1 MQVVVYLGG
10 FSPLPPPL
18 SYIIIT
24 LPLHSFYFK
33 ESCLETIK
41 LNIDGRDI
49 ETLKGKSVLEAS
61 LEAGIYIPYLCYHP
75 DLGTTGEC
83 GLCAVEV
90 AGREDLVLACKE
102 PVAAGITILTK
113 TQKVVD
119 ARRQAMEKILKG
131 HPADCGTCNKY
142 LNCELQS
149 LKQYVSSEE
158 YKPLG
163 PARLFAVDD
172 SNPLFTINPNKC
184 VMCTRCIRACKDL
197 RGVGILV
204 EKTKGEDKYI
214 GTEKD
219 TSLAEAG
226 CRFCGACAEV
236 CPSGAIMDKE
246 ELTKGK
252 NRKTALLPCRYTCP
266 AEIDVPRYLRFIG
279 EKDYAAAAAVI
290 REKVPFPGV
299 LSYVCDHPCEGVCRR
314 GQVNQPISIRELKR
328 FAVEQAKDVLP
339 KINKK
344 PATGKKVAV
353 IGAGPSGLTAAYYLS
368 LQGHTVTVFESS
380 SLAGGMLRYGIP
392 EYRLPRNAL
401 DREIKY
407 IESAGA
413 SIKTST
419 QVESIDKLF
428 EQGFHGVIT
437 AVGTQRGQKL
447 PIPGADS
454 IGVLIGVD
462 FLRAINTGE
471 KVSIGKNVLVL
482 GGGNVAFDCARAARR
497 LGAQIKMA
505 CLETRETMPAA
516 EDEVKQGEE
525 EGITL
530 YPARTFIRILNENGK
545 IIGVE
550 CLEITS
556 LTFDEEKRPQI
567 EVKDNSNHILE
578 ADTVIFAIGQRP
590 EIPGGFGLNTV
601 AGNLIEV
608 DEFTF
613 TTSRE
618 GVFAAGD
625 AVNGTS
631 SVIKAIASGRK
642 TAIAMDK
649 YLGGDGNIEEKLAPQ
664 LELKP
669 YLGKQDGF
677 ATLTR
682 CKDNLVTPEKR
693 IKNFKQ
699 VVADLDKNV
708 VECEAKRCLQ
718 CDLRLKITPV
728 KFWSNY

>member
-1 MQVVVYLGG
+1 MPP
-10 FSPLPPPL
+10 FSL
-18 SYIIIT
+18 YTIII

-33 ESCLETIK
+33 ELCLEIIK
-41 LNIDGRDI
+41 LNIDGRAI
-49 ETLKGKSVLEAS
+49 EAQKGKSVLEAS

-75 DLGTTGEC
+75 DLGTTGDC

-90 AGREDLVLACKE
+90 VGREDLILACKE
-102 PVAAGITILTK
+102 PATDGLKILTK
-113 TQKVVD
+113 TPRVAD
-119 ARRQAMEKILKG
+119 ARRQALEKILKG

-149 LKQYVSSEE
+149 LKQYISSEE

-172 SNPLFTINPNKC
+172 SNPLFTLNPNKC

-204 EKTKGEDKYI
+204 EKTQGEDRCI

-219 TSLAEAG
+219 LPLAQTG

-236 CPSGAIMDKE
+236 CPSGAILDKE

-279 EKDYAAAAAVI
+279 EGDYAAAAAVI
-290 REKVPFPGV
+290 REKVPFPTV
-299 LSYVCDHPCEGVCRR
+299 LGYICDRPCEGVCRR
-314 GQVNQPISIRELKR
+314 GQVNESIAIRELKR
-328 FAVEQAKDVLP
+328 LAAEKSATALP

-353 IGAGPSGLTAAYYLS
+353 IGSGPAGLTAAYYS
-368 LQGHTVTVFESS
+368 ALQGHSVTVYDSAP
-380 SLAGGMLRYGIP
+380 LTGGMLRYGIP
-392 EYRLPRNAL
+392 AYRLPREVL
-401 DREIKY
+401 DKEIEYIKSAGVEIKTNTK
-407 IESAGA
+407 I
-413 SIKTST
+413 
-419 QVESIDKLF
+419 ESIDKLF
-428 EQGFHGVIT
+428 ETGFDGVIGSL
-437 AVGTQRGQKL
+437 GTQRGQRL
-447 PIPGADS
+447 PIPGSDS
-454 IGVLIGVD
+454 PGVLIGVD
-462 FLRAINTGE
+462 FLRSINTGD

-497 LGAQIKMA
+497 LGAQVNMA
-505 CLETRETMPAA
+505 CLEARETMPASD
-516 EDEVKQGEE
+516 DEIKQGEE
-525 EGITL
+525 EVIKL
-530 YPARTFIRILNENGK
+530 YPARTFTRILTENNK
-545 IIGVE
+545 INGVE
-550 CLEITS
+550 CLEVTS

-567 EVKDNSNHILE
+567 ETKENSTHVLD

-590 EIPGGFGLNTV
+590 EIPEGFGLNTV

-613 TTSRE
+613 NTSRE

-625 AVNGTS
+625 AVSGTS

-642 TAIAMDK
+642 AAIALDMF
-649 YLGGDGNIEEKLAPQ
+649 LGGGGNIDEKLASEQ
-664 LELKP
+664 ELKTSI
-669 YLGKQDGF
+669 GKLEGF
-677 ATLTR
+677 AALAR
-682 CKDNLVTPEKR
+682 CEDKLLAPEERLKSFER
-693 IKNFKQ
+693 
-699 VVADLDKNV
+699 VVADLEESV

-718 CDLRLKITPV
+718 CDLRFKITPI
-728 KFWSNY
+728 KFWSSY